1 MAKHKRRPN
10 KVGMMVLFTRSF
22 TARLSASLPVL
33 SMNDPTSIPIAQGT
47 YGVLTKRVAPGT
59 GSADKIAE
67 VRVCYGDNETM
78 LVEATRGRDFEI
90 IAERA

>member
-22 TARLSASLPVL
+22 TVRLSASLPL
-33 SMNDPTSIPIAQGT
+33 SMNEPTGISIAKGT